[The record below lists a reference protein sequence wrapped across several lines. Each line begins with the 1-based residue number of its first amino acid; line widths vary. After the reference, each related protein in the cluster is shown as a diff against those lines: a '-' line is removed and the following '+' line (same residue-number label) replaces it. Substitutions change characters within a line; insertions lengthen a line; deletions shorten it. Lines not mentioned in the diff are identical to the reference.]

1 MSGDAVADDPTAG
14 LHGVALEDAPPV
26 RSLAIPIAATSFDSP
41 TPFEGQQVDADGQA
55 GDTGIDADVTQA
67 GQAGEGADVD
77 PSSRADATRT
87 DEGMNGDGG
96 FEAVSLGDEELEEHS
111 APVQENGDG
120 PHRSSTP
127 PSPASPAHTPPS
139 TPPPHSPSVVSTAPT
154 TTIDPSSSQN
164 VSTPPETAG
173 TEANGAGEAEAKAT
187 TPASTP
193 QKKPVSTRK
202 QTVMQKVVSMT
213 RQRTLPPKSKEEE
226 EKHLEQL
233 AEMLAAS
240 REAEKR
246 RRSEAEAR
254 SALRA
259 TALATAFPVWEKS
272 ILPNWRVVLH
282 DDAQGRRLRDLW
294 WDGTMPVR
302 WRGRLWAMC
311 IGNGLA
317 VGKNELSK
325 ASERVRALREAGK
338 FEEVERAAKEDVE
351 RVLPALKLFQEG
363 RVMHE
368 DLMEVLLA
376 WSVHEK
382 VTPRYARGLAFPA
395 ALLILNMSPAE
406 AFVCLV
412 NLVQK
417 SFLRSFYS
425 SDPDEVEAYYR
436 VFDTLLADYMPRV
449 YANFSAQVVRP
460 SLYLFPW
467 LSTLYTAFL
476 PLDLATR
483 VFDVFLLEGDSFVFR
498 VAIVLL
504 QILEP
509 RLFNPNLDEL
519 SAVFEGT
526 DKGAV
531 GVVRR
536 EKGLLTAD
544 GGSIEERDGGIRVEV
559 EDVYSEMG
567 MTEDRVFE
575 LLRQLDWKEE
585 TFARLVERELPEVGV

>member
-1 MSGDAVADDPTAG
+1 MSGDATLDDTTAV
-14 LHGVALEDAPPV
+14 LHGSALDDDRPV
-26 RSLAIPIAATSFDSP
+26 RSLATSRAATSSDSP
-41 TPFEGQQVDADGQA
+41 APPKGLGLDADGPG
-55 GDTGIDADVTQA
+55 GDIGREADAHEA
-67 GQAGEGADVD
+67 GQAIEGARED
-77 PSSRADATRT
+77 SSRSDATTT
-87 DEGMNGDGG
+87 DEGLNGEER
-96 FEAVSLGDEELEEHS
+96 FETVSLGDKQPVEHS
-111 APVQENGDG
+111 LSVEENGDSH
-120 PHRSSTP
+120 HRSSTP

-139 TPPPHSPSVVSTAPT
+139 THSPSVVSTVPT
-154 TTIDPSSSQN
+154 TAIDPSSSSQN
-164 VSTPPETAG
+164 VSTTSETAETDG
-173 TEANGAGEAEAKAT
+173 KSAGDA
-187 TPASTP
+187 TPAATP

-254 SALRA
+254 SALRS
-259 TALATAFPVWEKS
+259 TALATVFPVWEKS
-272 ILPNWRVVLH
+272 ILPNWRIVLH
-282 DDAQGRRLRDLW
+282 DDAHGRRLRALW

-325 ASERVRALREAGK
+325 ASERVGALREAGE
-338 FEEVERAAKEDVE
+338 FAEVEREAKEDVE

-376 WSVHEK
+376 WTVHEK
-382 VTPRYARGLAFPA
+382 VTPRYARGLAFTA

-483 VFDVFLLEGDSFVFR
+483 IFDVFLLEGDSFVFR

-526 DKGAV
+526 DRGAV
-531 GVVRR
+531 GVVKR
-536 EKGLLTAD
+536 EKGLLTAN

-567 MTEDRVFE
+567 ATEDRVFE
-575 LLRQLDWKEE
+575 LLRELDWKEE

>member
-1 MSGDAVADDPTAG
+1 
-14 LHGVALEDAPPV
+14 
-26 RSLAIPIAATSFDSP
+26 
-41 TPFEGQQVDADGQA
+41 
-55 GDTGIDADVTQA
+55 
-67 GQAGEGADVD
+67 
-77 PSSRADATRT
+77 
-87 DEGMNGDGG
+87 
-96 FEAVSLGDEELEEHS
+96 
-111 APVQENGDG
+111 
-120 PHRSSTP
+120 
-127 PSPASPAHTPPS
+127 
-139 TPPPHSPSVVSTAPT
+139 
-154 TTIDPSSSQN
+154 
-164 VSTPPETAG
+164 
-173 TEANGAGEAEAKAT
+173 
-187 TPASTP
+187 
-193 QKKPVSTRK
+193 
-202 QTVMQKVVSMT
+202 MQ
-213 RQRTLPPKSKEEE
+213 

-240 REAEKR
+240 REAGRLRCLFSLFCRAHRLPNAEKR

-282 DDAQGRRLRDLW
+282 DDAQGRRLRGLW

-317 VGKNELSK
+317 VGKNELAK
-325 ASERVRALREAGK
+325 ASERVRSLREAGS
-338 FEEVERAAKEDVE
+338 FEEVEKEAKEDVE

-363 RVMHE
+363 RVMHD

-382 VTPRYARGLAFPA
+382 ATPRYVRVFPLSRDSDPLLRRLCRQARGLAFPA
-395 ALLILNMSPAE
+395 ALLVLNMSPAE

-417 SFLRSFYS
+417 SYLRSFYS
-425 SDPDEVEAYYR
+425 ANSDEVEAYYR

-483 VFDVFLLEGDSFVFR
+483 IFDVFLLEGDSFVFR

-536 EKGLLTAD
+536 EKGLLTAN
-544 GGSIEERDGGIRVEV
+544 GGAIEERDGGIRVEV

-567 MTEDRVFE
+567 ATEDRVFE
-575 LLRQLDWKEE
+575 LLKQLDWKEE